1 MIVLSFK
8 NDNDHPTRYSFL
20 QYCILSYMPLEEIKN
35 FNGLIDNKSFFEQPE
50 N

>member
-8 NDNDHPTRYSFL
+8 NGNDHPTRYSFL
-20 QYCILSYMPLEEIKN
+20 QYCILSYMPLEEIKD

-50 N
+50 K